1 MCMRASSVITLLV
14 ASLITAIPLLAQLQD
29 NDVHYDVGIVYY
41 SDGNAFKAL
50 DKETAPQSGRKNY
63 SARVKGAHA
72 VVRLRAD
79 QPQVFRVCGVDPSRF
94 KLFRFKSENNAR
106 TVTIMKNNVWIG
118 GGKSVLSESEIPVKI
133 QTAESGCFTLT
144 PRETLADGEFGF
156 SPVEALDA
164 FMFGV
169 GDIQQSR

>member
-1 MCMRASSVITLLV
+1 MRASSVITLLV

-50 DKETAPQSGRKNY
+50 DKETAPQSGRKNH

-106 TVTIMKNNVWIG
+106 TVTI
-118 GGKSVLSESEIPVKI
+118 
-133 QTAESGCFTLT
+133 
-144 PRETLADGEFGF
+144 
-156 SPVEALDA
+156 
-164 FMFGV
+164 
-169 GDIQQSR
+169 